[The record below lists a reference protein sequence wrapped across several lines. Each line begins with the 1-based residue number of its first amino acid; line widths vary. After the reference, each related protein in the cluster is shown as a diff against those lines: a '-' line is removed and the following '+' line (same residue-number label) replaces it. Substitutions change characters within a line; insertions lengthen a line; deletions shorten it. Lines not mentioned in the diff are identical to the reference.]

1 MAAMWKADLVPN
13 VITYSAAISA
23 WKRGQQ
29 WQLALGL
36 LAVMRGLMCCLMP
49 YPAML
54 SSPTML
60 LSAFVKMALLLLQT
74 RCLLAAKRE
83 GDLLPD
89 VITYNSF
96 LFVGSL
102 HCIGIFHGGILRLWA
117 FA

>member
-60 LSAFVKMALLLLQT
+60 LSAFVKMALL
-74 RCLLAAKRE
+74 AAKPE